1 MIECIR
7 LSGGK
12 VGGRVHQV
20 DQTTGE
26 SVLEVV
32 WKYGYRGVRSGV
44 ETGLVWEEG
53 SGRGRSVWVEEDN
66 MEGDETRPRGELKS
80 SEILFGDVS
89 IVS

>member
-1 MIECIR
+1 MIECIE

-44 ETGLVWEEG
+44 ETGLVREEG
-53 SGRGRSVWVEEDN
+53 S
-66 MEGDETRPRGELKS
+66 
-80 SEILFGDVS
+80 
-89 IVS
+89 

>member
-12 VGGRVHQV
+12 VGDRVHQV

-32 WKYGYRGVRSGV
+32 WKYGYRGVRSDA
-44 ETGLVWEEG
+44 EAGLVWEEG
-53 SGRGRSVWVEEDN
+53 S
-66 MEGDETRPRGELKS
+66 
-80 SEILFGDVS
+80 
-89 IVS
+89 